1 MSNTNNMNNNM
12 NNMNNMNMNPQ
23 MMNMMMQM
31 MSNMGGN
38 MNTMNMGNMDQANMM
53 NMMNM
58 MQMMN
63 NNNMANNMQMNNNI
77 ANNMQMN
84 NNMGNN
90 MPINNMGASQGG
102 WNLFFTKKDSGQKIL
117 IQVKSDEY
125 VSEAISRYKIKA
137 VDDKE
142 SKFIFNG
149 KQLATGLKISQ
160 SGLQNNSEILVLST
174 NDVIGA

>member
-12 NNMNNMNMNPQ
+12 NNNTNNMNMNPQ

-31 MSNMGGN
+31 MNNMGGN

-58 MQMMN
+58 MQMMS
-63 NNNMANNMQMNNNI
+63 NNNM

-90 MPINNMGASQGG
+90 MPVNNMGASQGG
-102 WNLFFTKKDSGQKIL
+102 WNLFFTKKDSGQKLL
-117 IQVKSDEY
+117 IQVRPDEY

-174 NDVIGA
+174 SDVIGA

>member
-63 NNNMANNMQMNNNI
+63 NNNMANNMQMNNNMV
-77 ANNMQMN
+77 NS
-84 NNMGNN
+84 
-90 MPINNMGASQGG
+90 MPVNNMGASQGG

-149 KQLATGLKISQ
+149 KQLNTGLKISQ

-174 NDVIGA
+174 SDVIGA

>member
-77 ANNMQMN
+77 VNS
-84 NNMGNN
+84 
-90 MPINNMGASQGG
+90 MPVNNMGASQGG
-102 WNLFFTKKDSGQKIL
+102 WNLFFTKKDSGQKLL
-117 IQVKSDEY
+117 IQVKPDES

-149 KQLATGLKISQ
+149 KQLDTSLKISQ

-174 NDVIGA
+174 SDVIGA

>member
-63 NNNMANNMQMNNNI
+63 NNNMANNMQMNNNMV
-77 ANNMQMN
+77 NS
-84 NNMGNN
+84 
-90 MPINNMGASQGG
+90 MPVNNMGASQGG

-117 IQVKSDEY
+117 IQVKPDEY

-149 KQLATGLKISQ
+149 KQLNTGLKISQ

>member
-12 NNMNNMNMNPQ
+12 SNMNNMNMNPQ

-77 ANNMQMN
+77 VNS
-84 NNMGNN
+84 
-90 MPINNMGASQGG
+90 MPVNNMGASQGG

-149 KQLATGLKISQ
+149 KQLNTGLKISQ